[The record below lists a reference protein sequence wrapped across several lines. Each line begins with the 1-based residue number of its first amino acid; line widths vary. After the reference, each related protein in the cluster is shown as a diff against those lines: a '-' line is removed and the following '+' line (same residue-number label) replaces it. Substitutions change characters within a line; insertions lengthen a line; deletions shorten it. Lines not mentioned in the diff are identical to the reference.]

1 MTTATPA
8 GGSTATRPSRG
19 PLTDRLTGGSRGSR
33 ILWLVVGLLF
43 VFSVTRAVSGE
54 EALTSSSTMR
64 AALLLAVPI
73 GLAALGG
80 LYSERAGVVNI
91 GLEGM
96 LILGTWGAGWAG
108 WQWGWVGA
116 IIGGTVLGAIGGL
129 LHAIATVTFGVDHV
143 ISGVAIN
150 ILAAGVVRFLSE
162 LVYVQGTGG
171 GPTQSPSVGGDPP
184 SFSIPVLSSG
194 PDLLG
199 DLEDTGWFL
208 LSDLAGVLRG
218 LTSGLGVVTL
228 LAILLIPISYVIL
241 WRTAFGL
248 RLRSCGENPAAADS
262 LGVPVYRMKYIA
274 VIISG
279 ALAGLGGVFLVFV
292 AGIYREGQTG
302 GRGFIGLA
310 ALIFGNWR
318 PGGLA
323 AGAGLFGF
331 SDALQ
336 LRSRTAVVALLLLV
350 ALLLVGV
357 AVYQAL
363 RRRWVPAG
371 LAVVFAAVALVGFL
385 TIDELPDG
393 IVFFTPHL
401 TTLLVL
407 SLASQRL
414 RMPKADGLVYR
425 RGEH

>member
-1 MTTATPA
+1 MSTVQTTQAP
-8 GGSTATRPSRG
+8 PSRG
-19 PLTDRLTGGSRGSR
+19 PITDLLTGGGPVRR
-33 ILWLVVGLLF
+33 ALWLALGGLVLF
-43 VFSVTRAVSGE
+43 SIVRAISGE
-54 EALTSSSTMR
+54 NALTSSSTMS

-80 LYSERAGVVNI
+80 LFSERAGVVNI

-96 LILGTWGAGWAG
+96 MILGTWGAGFAG
-108 WQWGWVGA
+108 YQWGWGAALVG
-116 IIGGTVLGAIGGL
+116 GVLFGALGGL
-129 LHAIATVTFGVDHV
+129 LHAVATVTFGVDHV
-143 ISGVAIN
+143 VSGVAIN
-150 ILAAGVVRFLSE
+150 ILAAGIVRFLSE
-162 LVYVQGTGG
+162 LFYTDNPAGG
-171 GPTQSPSVGGDPP
+171 GVTQSPPVSSKPP
-184 SFSIPVLSSG
+184 SFSLPVLSSG

-199 DLEDTGWFL
+199 DLEQKHWFL
-208 LSDLAGVLRG
+208 LSDAAGVLRG
-218 LTSGLGVVTL
+218 VTSGVAVVTV
-228 LAILLIPISYVIL
+228 LAVLLIPVTYLLL
-241 WRTAFGL
+241 WRTSFGL

-274 VIISG
+274 VVISG
-279 ALAGLGGVFLVFV
+279 GLAGLGGVFLVFI
-292 AGIYREGQTG
+292 AGIYRENQTN

-350 ALLLVGV
+350 ALLLAVLAIRQVLRQQLLAGGIAAVV
-357 AVYQAL
+357 AV
-363 RRRWVPAG
+363 
-371 LAVVFAAVALVGFL
+371 AAFVGFL
-385 TIDELPDG
+385 TIDVLPPG
-393 IVFFTPHL
+393 IVSFTPHL

-414 RMPKADGLVYR
+414 RMPQADGLVYR
-425 RGEH
+425 RGES

>member
-1 MTTATPA
+1 MSSVVKEP
-8 GGSTATRPSRG
+8 GTRPSRG
-19 PLTDRLTGGSRGSR
+19 PLTDLLTGGGPVRR
-33 ILWLVVGLLF
+33 AAWLALGALVLF
-43 VFSVTRAVSGE
+43 SMVRAISGE
-54 EALTSSSTMR
+54 EALTSSSTMS

-73 GLAALGG
+73 GLAGLGG
-80 LYSERAGVVNI
+80 LFSERAGVVNI

-96 LILGTWGAGWAG
+96 MILGTWGAGFAG
-108 WQWGWVGA
+108 YQWGWGAAIVG
-116 IIGGTVLGAIGGL
+116 GVLFGALGGL
-129 LHAIATVTFGVDHV
+129 LHALATVTFGVDHV
-143 ISGVAIN
+143 VSGVAIN

-162 LVYVQGTGG
+162 LLYTDNPAGG
-171 GPTQSPSVGGDPP
+171 GVTQSPPVSSKPP
-184 SFSIPVLSSG
+184 TLSLPALSSG

-199 DLEDTGWFL
+199 DLEQKHWFL
-208 LSDLAGVLRG
+208 VSDFAGILRG
-218 LTSGLGVVTL
+218 VTSGVAVVTV
-228 LAILLIPISYVIL
+228 LAVLLIPATYLLL

-262 LGVPVYRMKYIA
+262 LGVPVYRLKYIA
-274 VIISG
+274 VVISG
-279 ALAGLGGVFLVFV
+279 ALAGLGGVFLVFI
-292 AGIYREGQTG
+292 AGIYREGQTN

-310 ALIFGNWR
+310 SLIFGNWR

-331 SDALQ
+331 ADALQ

-350 ALLLVGV
+350 AILLAGV
-357 AVYQAL
+357 AIWQAT
-363 RRRWVPAG
+363 RRKALQAV
-371 LAVVFAAVALVGFL
+371 LAAAFAAAALVGFL
-385 TIDELPDG
+385 TIDELPPG
-393 IVFFTPHL
+393 IVSFTPHL